1 MARTV
6 KAAEFKQT
14 CLALMDEV
22 ARGGEPIV
30 ITKRGKPVAKLVSAA
45 DERPPLLG
53 CLEGTLEI
61 LDENFSLPE
70 WRVSAR
76 KGRV

>member
-1 MARTV
+1 MPRTV

-22 ARGGEPIV
+22 ERGGEPIV
-30 ITKRGKPVAKLVSAA
+30 ITKRGKPVAKLVSVA

-53 CLEGTLEI
+53 CLKGALEI
-61 LDENFSLPE
+61 LDEDFSLPE